1 MANSSSPK
9 TSDMGIP
16 ASPRRSNRKSER
28 LKMLS
33 QITILDGTMDGKI
46 NVSLK
51 IDDCSSVDDSS
62 LALLAMPDGP
72 FMKSDPIKPTFHP
85 FVITVQSGQRIYG
98 GSYIFGL
105 KQIARCH
112 ETDEHKV
119 VYISRALVAL
129 TIRPLVDQL
138 KKLLEWCVNEG
149 GCNPRWLR
157 CLTNI
162 RLPQKGRF
170 VIIHLPNLK
179 SLKNIDDYSSTFDKT
194 FEIANTVIIFRPLNV
209 YPLFDYSFRLLL
221 TKVITFENLLLLFSC
236 ALNEFQILIVS
247 DSYYNLMLI
256 SECLIALLNPFKWQ
270 HVYVPI
276 LPSKL
281 GLHYLD
287 APTPFIMG
295 INSRL
300 RNFIKPKRIACYF
313 DCDSKNL
320 ELNVDSNEFHIPPFV
335 EELRNDLQDLFSGD
349 TRLMYSDQPKSEAL
363 KRVSELAH
371 RYNVVDNEFTCLDE
385 VKLNQSIRMLFF
397 NKIKKCILNNYQ
409 HYIMCVADPKEQV
422 KFDTVSYLSD
432 QPLSMRPFLQNFV
445 ETQMFA
451 SFIDEASKA
460 TLKKQKCET
469 EAMNMADSFYFSI
482 DDDYDQTDSLDY
494 CQNLID
500 ARYQNAQIVNLVELE
515 ELNSQNNCLSG
526 ASTPFSP
533 FKKRMQT
540 SSANN
545 LRNVVK
551 NSVIASPSKQIPVAL
566 TGPTNWKVVET
577 LLKEVKNKT
586 KRILL
591 AKMGSDEIGS
601 AVTSGTSINSPTIST
616 PEDNT
621 LIAALC
627 DLIERIWSHARVQD
641 SNMDSSQTNRCPFWA
656 HITAYF
662 QVSMNENNIKT
673 TSALPLSSHRL
684 NHSSSATLD
693 SIEYH
698 DDHSSANEDQESLV
712 GWISIKKRIDSLS
725 QLSLD
730 QSTFLSSQRKSSSS
744 STTNYRSIPSTLS
757 YDYKSICDMTDIKT
771 DVGKSRAFIRLAL
784 ERKLLSK
791 HLRTLLFN
799 QDLLQSLYKRY
810 SFLRCEDEREQFL
823 THLLTLNAVDLSC
836 FTNTFTTSK
845 LPYTLVIC
853 ASSFTGS
860 ISIIGLSNHTKE
872 QIVIDGNNHEHFTFR
887 HKNFGYIF
895 TMSVAIKANHK
906 VFIEKCFLRNDV
918 TNALFK
924 FECGKWL
931 GKNMEDGSIE
941 RMLIGEPVSGT
952 INDHIKRG
960 NHSRSSSIGRN
971 WSRSGETN
979 NTKEDKYSIEDLQSS
994 LGESI
999 NQIMKLYFSE
1009 KNRHTHAV
1017 DIAMPNNKSIK
1028 SVNIYQQ
1035 RIISNSSFTLNKI
1048 NRCSKNSMNN
1058 VNMIGLFFGQRK
1070 FLWIITQVFYYGFKN
1085 RRSFR
1090 RQTFIWDYL
1099 LRIQCELKLTNSKDS
1114 NHQDFIQLIDDI
1126 STKADTYGKDMK
1138 FQLFI
1143 FISLRDHKLTPSFL
1157 KLLLRPQLLQLHY
1170 EMESFLRDQT
1180 LLTFLTQILNTF
1192 NEIEL
1197 KLDKNVTKNL

>member
-1 MANSSSPK
+1 MPYLIDFSLKISLIHR
-9 TSDMGIP
+9 G
-16 ASPRRSNRKSER
+16 ER

-33 QITILDGTMDGKI
+33 QVTILDGTMDGKI

-105 KQIARCH
+105 KQIARSH

-170 VIIHLPNLK
+170 VIIHLPDLK
-179 SLKNIDDYSSTFDKT
+179 SLKNMDDFSSSFDKT
-194 FEIANTVIIFRPLNV
+194 LETADTVILFRPLNV

-221 TKVITFENLLLLFSC
+221 TKVITIENLLLLFSC
-236 ALNEFQILIVS
+236 ALNEFQVLIVS
-247 DSYYNLMLI
+247 DSYYNLMLV
-256 SECLIALLNPFKWQ
+256 SECLITLLNPFKWQ

-300 RNFIKPKRIACYF
+300 RNFIKTKRMACYF

-320 ELNVDSNEFHIPPFV
+320 ELNVDSSEFHIPPFI
-335 EELRNDLQDLFSGD
+335 EELRNDLTDLFAGD

-371 RYNVVDNEFTCLDE
+371 RYNVVDDEFTCLDE

-409 HYIMCVADPKEQV
+409 HYIMCVPDSKEQV

-432 QPLSMRPFLQNFV
+432 QPLTMRPFLQNFV

-451 SFIDEASKA
+451 TFIDEAGKA
-460 TLKKQKCET
+460 SLKKQKYEA
-469 EAMNMADSFYFSI
+469 EAMNMADSFYFTI

-494 CQNLID
+494 WQSLID
-500 ARYQNAQIVNLVELE
+500 ARYQSAQIVNLVELE
-515 ELNSQNNCLSG
+515 ELSYQNSCISA

-533 FKKRMQT
+533 FKKRTQT
-540 SSANN
+540 PSVNN
-545 LRNVVK
+545 LKIVAK
-551 NSVIASPSKQIPVAL
+551 NSIIASPSKQIPVAL

-577 LLKEVKNKT
+577 LLKEVRNKT

-591 AKMGSDEIGS
+591 AKMGSDEVGS
-601 AVTSGTSINSPTIST
+601 ATSPTINT
-616 PEDNT
+616 QEDNT
-621 LIAALC
+621 LIATLC
-627 DLIERIWSHARVQD
+627 DLIERIWSHARIQD
-641 SNMDSSQTNRCPFWA
+641 SNIDSSQTNRCPFWA

-662 QVSMNENNIKT
+662 QVSLNENNLKT
-673 TSALPLSSHRL
+673 TSPLSLPSTSNRL
-684 NHSSSATLD
+684 NHSSS
-693 SIEYH
+693 IEYN
-698 DDHSSANEDQESLV
+698 DDNSSTNDDQESLV

-730 QSTFLSSQRKSSSS
+730 QSTFLSSQRKSTSALTASAF
-744 STTNYRSIPSTLS
+744 YRSIPSTLS

-799 QDLLQSLYKRY
+799 QELLQSLYKRY
-810 SFLRCEDEREQFL
+810 AFLRCEDEREQFL

-836 FTNTFTTSK
+836 FTNTFTTST

-853 ASSFTGS
+853 ATSFTGS
-860 ISIIGLSNHTKE
+860 ISIIGLSNHTTE
-872 QIVIDGNNHEHFTFR
+872 PIVIDNKHEHFTFR

-895 TMSVAIKANHK
+895 TMSVSIKTNHK
-906 VFIEKCFLRNDV
+906 VFIEKCFIRNDV

-931 GKNMEDGSIE
+931 GKNMEDGSTE
-941 RMLIGEPVSGT
+941 RMLIGEPVTGT
-952 INDHIKRG
+952 INDHIKRAS
-960 NHSRSSSIGRN
+960 HSRSSSIGRN

-979 NTKEDKYSIEDLQSS
+979 NSKEDRYSIEDLQSS

-1009 KNRHTHAV
+1009 KNRHQNIPT
-1017 DIAMPNNKSIK
+1017 DIQNKNIK
-1028 SVNIYQQ
+1028 SVNLYHQ
-1035 RIISNSSFTLNKI
+1035 RISNSLTLSKI
-1048 NRCSKNSMNN
+1048 SRCQKNSMSN
-1058 VNMIGLFFGQRK
+1058 VNMISLFFGPKK
-1070 FLWIITQVFYYGFKN
+1070 FLSIITQVFYYGFKN

-1090 RQTFIWDYL
+1090 RQTFLWDYL
-1099 LRIQCELKLTNSKDS
+1099 LRVQCELKLSNSKDPT
-1114 NHQDFIQLIDDI
+1114 HHDFIRLIDDI
-1126 STKADTYGKDMK
+1126 SSKADTYGKDMK

-1143 FISLRDHKLTPSFL
+1143 FISLRYLHQFVFVHFIFYFL
-1157 KLLLRPQLLQLHY
+1157 IN
-1170 EMESFLRDQT
+1170 F
-1180 LLTFLTQILNTF
+1180 FFI
-1192 NEIEL
+1192 EII
-1197 KLDKNVTKNL
+1197 N